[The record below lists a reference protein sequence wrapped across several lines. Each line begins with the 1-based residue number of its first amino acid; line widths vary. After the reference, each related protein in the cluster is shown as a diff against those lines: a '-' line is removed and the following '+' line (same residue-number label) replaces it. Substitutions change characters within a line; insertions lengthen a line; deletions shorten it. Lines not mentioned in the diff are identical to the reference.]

1 MIIVVVVGGSVA
13 VSVVPIL
20 GLQFLIYILM
30 VWAIYMMI
38 YAEKRHV
45 LMILGI
51 WSIILLS
58 LFDEMS
64 SSIIDVFVHVERVQS
79 SFMIKLCTTCITMF
93 FLLTTG
99 ILMKRSG
106 KGHIKQIGLPY
117 MLAFTLM
124 IVADTYVLT
133 ILGDFIMELDGVRNN
148 WYLRIAYVIVVLGMF
163 FQIML
168 VLLLIVSRNDF
179 REKERIAQKYLENQI
194 QHYQYLEQ
202 RELETKKFRHD
213 LRSHMFALQS
223 YMQKKQYG
231 EMETHLTQMYGAMEA
246 FEKKISVNN
255 DIVDAILNK
264 YDAECKRQGI
274 EFIVKGHFPIQCE
287 VSVYDLCTIFSNLL
301 SNAFEAAAM
310 VENGQI
316 IVNIRYTD
324 TELLIW
330 IENDYEGTVVVEHG
344 RLRTKKADA
353 EYHGI
358 GLENVKTCVEKNY
371 GNMYIETVEQRFVVK
386 ISLARSGDENE
397 NSNS

>member
-1 MIIVVVVGGSVA
+1 M
-13 VSVVPIL
+13 SVVPIL

-38 YAEKRHV
+38 YTEKRHV

-99 ILMKRSG
+99 MLMKRSG

-386 ISLARSGDENE
+386 ISLVRSGDENE